1 MVHLEFQDLL
11 PIMARK
17 LGGEGLINE
26 LCKGYR
32 MLMDGEKGVITIDSL
47 KKNSELMGLQDF
59 SEEELKN
66 MIREGD
72 MDGDGALDQIEF
84 CILIFRLSPDLLLVA
99 QQFLL
104 HKADQ
109 QQNTVQCPP

>member
-1 MVHLEFQDLL
+1 MVHIEFQDFL
-11 PIMARK
+11 PIMAIK

-47 KKNSELMGLQDF
+47 KRNSKLMGLQDF
-59 SEEELKN
+59 SDEELKN

-72 MDGDGALDQIEF
+72 MNGDGALDKIEF
-84 CILIFRLSPDLLLVA
+84 CILMFRLSPDLLLVA
-99 QQFLL
+99 QQLL
-104 HKADQ
+104 HKAHQ
-109 QQNTVQCPP
+109 

>member
-17 LGGEGLINE
+17 LGREGLINE

-47 KKNSELMGLQDF
+47 KKNSELMGLQEF

-84 CILIFRLSPDLLLVA
+84 CILMFRLSPDLLLMA
-99 QQFLL
+99 QQLL

-109 QQNTVQCPP
+109 QQNIVHLK

>member
-17 LGGEGLINE
+17 LGGDGLINE

-47 KKNSELMGLQDF
+47 KKNSVLMGLQGF
-59 SEEELKN
+59 TEEELKN

-84 CILIFRLSPDLLLVA
+84 CILMFRLSPDLLHVA
-99 QQFLL
+99 QEVI
-104 HKADQ
+104 HKAKQ
-109 QQNTVQCPP
+109 QQNTVHL

>member
-1 MVHLEFQDLL
+1 MVHLKFQDWL

-17 LGGEGLINE
+17 LGGDGLINE

-32 MLMDGEKGVITIDSL
+32 ILMDGDKGVITIDSL
-47 KKNSELMGLQDF
+47 KKNSVLMGLQDF

-72 MDGDGALDQIEF
+72 MDGDGTLDQIEF
-84 CILIFRLSPDLLLVA
+84 CILMFRLSPDLLHVA
-99 QQFLL
+99 QQLL
-104 HKADQ
+104 HQ
-109 QQNTVQCPP
+109 VEQ

>member
-11 PIMARK
+11 PIIAIK
-17 LGGEGLINE
+17 LGGDGLIFE
-26 LCKGYR
+26 LCKGYQ

-47 KKNSELMGLQDF
+47 KKNSVLMGLQDF

-72 MDGDGALDQIEF
+72 TDGDGALDQIEF
-84 CILIFRLSPDLLLVA
+84 CILMFRLSPDLLHVA
-99 QQFLL
+99 QQLL
-104 HKADQ
+104 HKAQ
-109 QQNTVQCPP
+109 QQNTVHLK